1 MGPSLKEAWGPS
13 GWARQVRV
21 TPGAKSPE
29 TRARGGAVDA
39 ERTPEKERGKTGCR
53 AEDAG
58 SILARGSELP
68 QQPSAGHGLGR
79 GWGQRRGHGREA
91 APVWAELA
99 VPHCPES
106 SAEARRGDALRRP
119 ESPVAGVRVLEPL
132 GRRWAHGSSPGDRPW
147 HGDAD
152 PSHMRSPATTNISPG
167 DFLQD
172 GEKGPKVPLS

>member
-1 MGPSLKEAWGPS
+1 M
-13 GWARQVRV
+13 RV

-29 TRARGGAVDA
+29 PRARGGAMDA
-39 ERTPEKERGKTGCR
+39 ERSPEKGRRKIGCG

-68 QQPSAGHGLGR
+68 QQPSAGHGLCR
-79 GWGQRRGHGREA
+79 GWGPCRGQGTEA
-91 APVWAELA
+91 APMWVELA

-106 SAEARRGDALRRP
+106 SAEARRGVALGKP

-152 PSHMRSPATTNISPG
+152 PSHMWSPATTNISPG

-172 GEKGPKVPLS
+172 GKKGPKVPLS